1 MTMSCDTVVHNELN
15 PSEIHMIINPQIIV
29 VLLYCGHR
37 IRDPNVKGATI
48 YSIPIAEVP
57 MAGIPD
63 WPANGPDVL

>member
-1 MTMSCDTVVHNELN
+1 
-15 PSEIHMIINPQIIV
+15 MIINPQIIV